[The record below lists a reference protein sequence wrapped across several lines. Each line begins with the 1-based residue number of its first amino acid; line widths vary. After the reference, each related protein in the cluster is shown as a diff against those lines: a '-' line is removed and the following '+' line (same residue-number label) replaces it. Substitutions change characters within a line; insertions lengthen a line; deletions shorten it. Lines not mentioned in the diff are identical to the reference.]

1 MYMRLDAI
9 HRAERLYIK
18 RNGLNY
24 LRMRSEYI
32 VILVSLT
39 GNCEL
44 GTLSRGGCVD
54 MWRNIL

>member
-1 MYMRLDAI
+1 MYMRLDTI
-9 HRAERLYIK
+9 HRVESLYAK

-24 LRMRSEYI
+24 LRMRSDYI

-44 GTLSRGGCVD
+44 DTLSRGV
-54 MWRNIL
+54 W